1 MRSTTKPGDLPPFT
15 SKALNRATLARQLL
29 LRRSRVSV
37 PKAVDLLCAMQAQAP
52 NAPYI
57 GLWSRL
63 ENFDQAKLTRA
74 LEQREVTRSTLFRAT
89 VHLVAASNQ
98 PAFARLTHDQW
109 REDFMREGLPLD
121 EMIERVERLAE
132 QGTFTY
138 GELEAAMPE
147 LGERRFRVR
156 CLTPLVHV
164 PPSGTWRKPRI
175 KLTTATR
182 WLGIEAP
189 DAALAAR
196 TVVRSYL
203 AAFGPAMRADVL
215 RFSGL
220 RVGAIDPALEA
231 LGKDLRLFQDEQ
243 GRELLD
249 LPRAP
254 RPAPDTPA
262 PVRFLPKFDALLLS
276 HADRTRVLPEEYRST
291 VIRGG
296 DVLETFLVDGLVAGS
311 WRLEDGKVK
320 LEPFAPV
327 PFAIRREL
335 DDEGRRLAAFVA

>member
-1 MRSTTKPGDLPPFT
+1 MPPFT
-15 SKALNRATLARQLL
+15 SRALNRATLARQLL
-29 LRRSRVSV
+29 LGRARVSV
-37 PKAVDLLCAMQAQAP
+37 AKAVDRLCAMQAQAP

-63 ENFDQAKLTRA
+63 ENFDQAQLTRA
-74 LEQREVTRSTLFRAT
+74 LERRQVTRSTLFRAT
-89 VHLVAASNQ
+89 VHLVSAANQ

-109 REDFMREGLPLD
+109 REDFVREGLPLD
-121 EMIERVERLAE
+121 DMIERVERLAE
-132 QGTFTY
+132 NGTFTY
-138 GELEAAMPE
+138 RELEGVMPE

-164 PPSGTWRKPRI
+164 PPSGTWRSPRI
-175 KLTTATR
+175 KLTTAQR
-182 WLGIEAP
+182 WLGIKAP
-189 DAALAAR
+189 DAAGAAK
-196 TVVRSYL
+196 TLVRSYL
-203 AAFGPAMRADVL
+203 AAFGPATRADLL

-220 RVGAIDPALEA
+220 RVGTIDLALEA
-231 LGKDLRLFQDEQ
+231 LDTDLRRFEDEE

-262 PVRFLPKFDALLLS
+262 PVRFLPKWDALLLS
-276 HADRTRVLPEEYRST
+276 HADRTRVLPDEYRSR
-291 VIRGG
+291 VIKGG

-311 WRLEDGKVK
+311 WRLTNGKIQ
-320 LEPFAPV
+320 LEPFAPLPRSV
-327 PFAIRREL
+327 RRQL

>member
-1 MRSTTKPGDLPPFT
+1 MPPFT
-15 SKALNRATLARQLL
+15 SRALNRATLARQLL
-29 LRRSRVSV
+29 LRRSRVAV
-37 PKAVDLLCAMQAQAP
+37 PKAVDRLCAMQAQAP
-52 NAPYI
+52 NAPYV

-63 ENFDQAKLTRA
+63 ENFDRAQLTRA
-74 LEQREVTRSTLFRAT
+74 LERRQVTRSTLFRVT
-89 VHLVAASNQ
+89 VHLVSAANQ

-109 REDFMREGLPLD
+109 REDFVREGLPLD

-132 QGTFTY
+132 NGTLTY

-164 PPSGTWRKPRI
+164 PPSGTWRSPRI
-175 KLTTATR
+175 KLTTARR
-182 WLGIEAP
+182 WLRIEAP
-189 DAALAAR
+189 DAAEAAK
-196 TVVRSYL
+196 TLVRSYL
-203 AAFGPAMRADVL
+203 GAFGPATRADVL

-220 RVGAIDPALEA
+220 RVGTIDPALEA
-231 LGKDLRLFQDEQ
+231 LDDDLRHFEDEQ

-262 PVRFLPKFDALLLS
+262 PVRFLPKWDSLLLS

-291 VIRGG
+291 VIKGG

-311 WRLEDGKVK
+311 WRLTNGKIQ
-320 LEPFAPV
+320 LEPFAPLPRSV
-327 PFAIRREL
+327 RREL
-335 DDEGRRLAAFVA
+335 DDEGRRLASFVA